1 MFDAINSAKI
11 EAINH
16 ANGKDAA
23 LGLAVEARLKVYVKW
38 ALTKAN
44 TNKHAGWFVI
54 LIHLYVVIPMVA
66 QYWDN

>member
-1 MFDAINSAKI
+1 VFDAINSAKI

-44 TNKHAGWFVI
+44 TNKHAG
-54 LIHLYVVIPMVA
+54 
-66 QYWDN
+66 

>member
-1 MFDAINSAKI
+1 VFDAINSAKT

-44 TNKHAGWFVI
+44 TNKHAGLAGNLWAEMENR
-54 LIHLYVVIPMVA
+54 VVKGGT
-66 QYWDN
+66 